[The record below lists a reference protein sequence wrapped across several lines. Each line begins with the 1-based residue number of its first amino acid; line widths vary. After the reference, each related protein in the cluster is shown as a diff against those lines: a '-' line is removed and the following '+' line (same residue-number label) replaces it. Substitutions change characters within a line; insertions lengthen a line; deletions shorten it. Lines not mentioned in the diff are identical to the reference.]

1 MDKIVEKIAAFFK
14 GLTLG
19 QRVTL
24 GGSALL
30 VAGTVWLFAH
40 FMDAADYKVLS
51 SGMAPADA
59 HELAHRLVGQNI
71 DYRLSPDGTA
81 VLVRG
86 EQLDR
91 ARLETASDG
100 PLASGRLGFE
110 LFDKPNWSGS
120 DFSEKVNY
128 QRALEAELER
138 TIQTMNGVDA
148 VRVHLVL
155 PRESLFSERERPAK
169 AAVVLKLRGTR
180 LTDAIASSVVNLVAS
195 SWDDLA
201 PQNVTVVTTDGQ
213 IPASG
218 NGHKRP
224 AGYGGDQELETALAE
239 RIVQTLGPI
248 VGNDHVKSSI
258 TIDYDQNSGES
269 TQELYDPANSAVLTS
284 QTSQETTGDLEPAG
298 IPGTTSNT
306 PGTPGNAATTPQTT
320 SQTTPQTTP
329 LTNPAAPIASTASA
343 TTSAAGAAA
352 TQGKTAATTQG
363 IRTDTKTFAV
373 SKTTHRVLEPAGRI
387 RRIAAAIL
395 VDDAVETKTEGGKTQ
410 ETRRKRTPE
419 EMKQIESLAKAAVG
433 FDMQRGD
440 QFSLENI
447 SFVMP
452 AVEMP
457 TPPGKIQKIMTYAER
472 WTNVLRY
479 AGLLALFA
487 VVYLLLLRPVKNQ
500 VLHILQSPGE
510 ALPAGTRAAAA
521 LPAGITGAIPDANSE
536 GSEVSAAVALKK
548 ELVARVR
555 TNPQAAGQVI
565 ETWMRET

>member
-1 MDKIVEKIAAFFK
+1 MEKILEKIRAFFK
-14 GLTLG
+14 GLTPG

-24 GGSALL
+24 GGSVAL
-30 VAGTVWLFAH
+30 VVGTVWLFAH
-40 FMDAADYKVLS
+40 FLDAAEFKVLS

-71 DYRLSPDGTA
+71 DYRLSPDGTS

-86 EQLDR
+86 DQLDR
-91 ARLETASDG
+91 ARVETASNG

-180 LTDAIASSVVNLVAS
+180 LTDAISLAVVNLVAS

-213 IPASG
+213 IPATRY
-218 NGHKRP
+218 GHK
-224 AGYGGDQELETALAE
+224 AASGLGGDQELETTLAE
-239 RIVQTLGPI
+239 RVVQTLGPI
-248 VGNDHVKSSI
+248 VGNEHVKSSI
-258 TIDYDQNSGES
+258 TIDYEQNSGES
-269 TQELYDPANSAVLTS
+269 TQEIYDPANSAVLTS
-284 QTSQETTGDLEPAG
+284 QTSQETTGDLMPAG
-298 IPGTTSNT
+298 IPGTPSNT
-306 PGTPGNAATTPQTT
+306 PAA
-320 SQTTPQTTP
+320 
-329 LTNPAAPIASTASA
+329 TASA
-343 TTSAAGAAA
+343 PAAGGAA
-352 TQGKTAATTQG
+352 TQTSTTSTQG
-363 IRTDTKTFAV
+363 IHTDTKTFAV

-387 RRIAAAIL
+387 HRIAAAIL
-395 VDDAVETKTEGGKTQ
+395 VDDAIETKTDNGGKTQ
-410 ETRRKRTPE
+410 ETKRKRTPE

-447 SFVMP
+447 AFMVP
-452 AVEMP
+452 PVDLP
-457 TPPGKIQKIMTYAER
+457 TPPGKIQKFVNYAER
-472 WTNVLRY
+472 WTGLLRY

-487 VVYLLLLRPVKNQ
+487 VVYLLLLRPVKTQ
-500 VLHILQSPGE
+500 VLHILGHSGT
-510 ALPAGTRAAAA
+510 ALPSGAGTTTAA
-521 LPAGITGAIPDANSE
+521 LPSALAGNIPDSTSGLPAVTE
-536 GSEVSAAVALKK
+536 AVALKK
-548 ELVARVR
+548 ELLARVKDD
-555 TNPQAAGQVI
+555 PQAAGRVV
-565 ETWMRET
+565 ETWMREV